1 MKAGTI
7 KIHVDIKFSG
17 DDKMNLQPKRLV
29 TEFFRKTA
37 RNLQLD
43 TDRSFHLEMNSEGNL
58 RITGITDIKGYDEY
72 CILVV
77 SPKYIT
83 DIKGYG
89 LFMEKFS
96 EREIIV
102 SGKIDT
108 VSFIKR

>member
-1 MKAGTI
+1 MKI
-7 KIHVDIKFSG
+7 QHPLKI
-17 DDKMNLQPKRLV
+17 
-29 TEFFRKTA
+29 TECLRKIS
-37 RNLQLD
+37 RSLQLD